1 MKPLSKLFSKD
12 SPQTESPLAKSDS
25 NASENDDYSSS
36 CAELID
42 DVLENAAYSVHSNVS
57 EDSEDERV
65 AKEAAEKA
73 ETERVL
79 KEVADRARLERA
91 ARETAEKNEVD
102 RLSDMAAK
110 QNHKLL
116 TLQAS
121 LKTVKEKEAAE
132 QLQL

>member
-42 DVLENAAYSVHSNVS
+42 DVLENADVS
-57 EDSEDERV
+57 EDSEDERA

-79 KEVADRARLERA
+79 KEAADRARLERA

-116 TLQAS
+116 TL
-121 LKTVKEKEAAE
+121 
-132 QLQL
+132 